1 MFSLILA
8 INVITNSCVV
18 CRPAVSEGELHPEEG
33 KVPQVTAE
41 DWAGMLNTAGQL
53 EDDLPLRKVVASQS

>member
-1 MFSLILA
+1 M
-8 INVITNSCVV
+8 
-18 CRPAVSEGELHPEEG
+18 SEGELHPEEG

-53 EDDLPLRKVVASQS
+53 EDDLPLRKVALTQITKPCLKPIFLQ